1 MKCFFINKLIDQ
13 LGIKNEIWTERKGK
27 KIFVIYNDINFQN
40 TGIDLNLNLSK
51 KKLKNKKEKNI
62 PLFKIEYIKN
72 DENYISIISK

>member
-51 KKLKNKKEKNI
+51 KKLKKKDKNI
-62 PLFKIEYIKN
+62 FHYLKFNI
-72 DENYISIISK
+72 

>member
-51 KKLKNKKEKNI
+51 KKLKKKT
-62 PLFKIEYIKN
+62 KIY
-72 DENYISIISK
+72 SII